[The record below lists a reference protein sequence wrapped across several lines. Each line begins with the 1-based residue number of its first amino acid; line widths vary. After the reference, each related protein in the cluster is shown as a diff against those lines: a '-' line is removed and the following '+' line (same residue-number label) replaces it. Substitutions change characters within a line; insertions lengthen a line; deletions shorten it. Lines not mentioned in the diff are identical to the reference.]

1 MHEAEWRKTL
11 KSMKWHKNN
20 KKKFKKNPDYVF
32 LGHFWPKLLKWKAK
46 SRLVFMENNLSVEV
60 TFLFLSSY
68 LVFPEGQ
75 GRLMLVQVLLNEL
88 MNLQHCQFFTPEG
101 MPLHEAMSLQKCIHC
116 DSAIF
121 ISEIAE
127 RDTSLEQI
135 HWYP

>member
-1 MHEAEWRKTL
+1 
-11 KSMKWHKNN
+11 MKQSGERLWSPWNDIRTT
-20 KKKFKKNPDYVF
+20 KKN
-32 LGHFWPKLLKWKAK
+32 LKKILIMSSW
-46 SRLVFMENNLSVEV
+46 V
-60 TFLFLSSY
+60 TFDPNYWNEKQKADLFSWRTTCLLRWLFSFFSSY